1 MTDRNRGL
9 VPLAATLTLVLGGL
23 GWLLAQDVISLA
35 RAGDAVVARVNGAV
49 LDRATFDVLL
59 ETRARDLQAEGV
71 LDSASHLS
79 PQQRQ
84 QALDDMITM
93 ELLVQEARR
102 RGLDQQARVAA
113 EARLA
118 TGSWLARQM
127 VQEYT
132 RSIQVDPVEILERYR
147 ELTPR
152 REYRVSHIL
161 LNSRAQAQKI
171 ARQLRAGQD
180 FTALAD
186 AESEDVMAGPGG
198 DLGWLMLH
206 QMLASFADAVRT
218 LQPGSVTAEP
228 VASEFGWHIIRLEN
242 QRELPPPT
250 FEEVQLTLKDEIV
263 QARLQRW
270 MARLRIDADVELNS
284 TAWLADAQ

>member
-71 LDSASHLS
+71 LDSAGHLS

-198 DLGWLMLH
+198 DLGWLMLN

>member
-1 MTDRNRGL
+1 
-9 VPLAATLTLVLGGL
+9 
-23 GWLLAQDVISLA
+23 
-35 RAGDAVVARVNGAV
+35 
-49 LDRATFDVLL
+49 
-59 ETRARDLQAEGV
+59 
-71 LDSASHLS
+71 
-79 PQQRQ
+79 
-84 QALDDMITM
+84 TM

-198 DLGWLMLH
+198 DLGWLMLN

>member
-1 MTDRNRGL
+1 MADGNRSL
-9 VPLAATLTLVLGGL
+9 VLLAATLALVLGGL
-23 GWLLAQDVISLA
+23 GWTLAQDVISLA
-35 RAGDAVVARVNGAV
+35 RTGDAAVARVNGAA

-71 LDSASHLS
+71 LDSTGHLS

-118 TGSWLARQM
+118 TGIWLARQM

-132 RSIQVDPVEILERYR
+132 RLIQVDPVEILERYR
-147 ELTPR
+147 ELSPR

-161 LNSRAQAQKI
+161 LNSRAQAEKI
-171 ARQLRAGQD
+171 ARQLQAGQD

-198 DLGWLMLH
+198 DLGWLMLN
-206 QMLASFADAVRT
+206 QMVASFADAVRT
-218 LQPGSVTAEP
+218 LQPGSVGIEP
-228 VASEFGWHIIRLEN
+228 VATEFGWHIIRLED

-250 FEEVQLTLKDEIV
+250 FEEAQLTLKDEIV
-263 QARLQRW
+263 QTRLQQW

-284 TAWLADAQ
+284 SAWLANAQ